1 MSMIGYF
8 IRVTHEEPDSYLQEP
23 DLIERRIDDPVFL
36 QSAQHLDLEK
46 SWDGIF
52 FLLTGEGYGQSDHP
66 LASVFCSG
74 QYIDEEQDLGYGP
87 GQYLLPEQVV
97 DLTRQIAVFTP
108 DFLLSR
114 YHPEQMKALQIYPD
128 IWEEEDAADYL
139 FVYFAKLVRFF
150 NEASSNGEAIVTF
163 IA

>member
-1 MSMIGYF
+1 M
-8 IRVTHEEPDSYLQEP
+8 
-23 DLIERRIDDPVFL
+23 
-36 QSAQHLDLEK
+36 
-46 SWDGIF
+46 
-52 FLLTGEGYGQSDHP
+52 
-66 LASVFCSG
+66 
-74 QYIDEEQDLGYGP
+74 
-87 GQYLLPEQVV
+87 
-97 DLTRQIAVFTP
+97 AVYTP